1 MTSREKII
9 AVIAGVFALLLM
21 WALVRGHD
29 ASVDAAKQAGIAAL
43 ATQKAAQFEAQ
54 KVSADKD
61 RDIAKSDADGYKSD
75 AENFLALSHAKD
87 ATIATLKA
95 KIAAMGAQKPVTNPS
110 SLPTD
115 AQSLAA
121 DFTTEGFPPSE
132 IGATMGW
139 PLTMAPSMLGLIQD
153 GKQYPEALTR
163 IDALGQEVTLHEQKE
178 ADLTTAVT
186 DQTKRGDS
194 LDTALASSKVAESD
208 CEQAGA
214 QKDIV
219 IAADKAQIK
228 DAKKQRITWGAI
240 GAAAGTAFGVL
251 LHLLL

>member
-1 MTSREKII
+1 
-9 AVIAGVFALLLM
+9 
-21 WALVRGHD
+21 
-29 ASVDAAKQAGIAAL
+29 
-43 ATQKAAQFEAQ
+43 
-54 KVSADKD
+54 
-61 RDIAKSDADGYKSD
+61 
-75 AENFLALSHAKD
+75 
-87 ATIATLKA
+87 
-95 KIAAMGAQKPVTNPS
+95 
-110 SLPTD
+110 
-115 AQSLAA
+115 
-121 DFTTEGFPPSE
+121 
-132 IGATMGW
+132 
-139 PLTMAPSMLGLIQD
+139 MLGLIQD

-178 ADLTTAVT
+178 SDLTTAVT

-194 LDTALASSKVAESD
+194 LDTALTDSKAAESD